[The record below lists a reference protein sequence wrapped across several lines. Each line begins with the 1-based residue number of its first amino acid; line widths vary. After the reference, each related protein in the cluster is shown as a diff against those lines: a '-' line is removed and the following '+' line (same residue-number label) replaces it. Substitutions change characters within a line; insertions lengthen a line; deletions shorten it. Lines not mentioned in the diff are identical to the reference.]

1 MPISGG
7 QRVRHLRLARI
18 AATLLLV
25 LAACQTAAAEPRRVL
40 VLHSF
45 GPHFSPWRAI
55 VGHFREELIRQSR
68 SSVDLYEASLQS
80 GRFGQS
86 LDETPFIDYLRALFP
101 GRNLDLVVAM
111 GAPAARFF
119 LQNRSR
125 LFPTTPLLITG
136 ADERA
141 LDDMV
146 LTINETAVSVWFE
159 QAGQIE
165 NILQILP
172 DTTTIAV
179 ATGASPIEQFWVANL
194 RRAYEPFTK
203 RIRFQWLNDLSL
215 EDMLKRVANLPPHSA
230 IYYNHIHVDAAG
242 VPQQNAHVLSRLHE
256 VANAPIFSFVD
267 SNFGL
272 GIVGGPLVSTQRLAS
287 QSAAVAVR
295 ILSGETPGNIKTAP
309 LGLEVP
315 IYDWRELQRW
325 NISEARL
332 PPGSIVRFRE
342 PTVWQRYRWI
352 VIGALTTVLFLVGMI
367 AWLLFERNKRRKA
380 EVESRR
386 RLLEVMHLSRTAEA
400 GALSVSFA
408 HELSQP
414 LASIMLN
421 AEAAERL
428 LEAEPPNVDRAKE
441 ILGDIRQT
449 DGYATEVIS
458 HVKKLLKRRSEVEA
472 REFDLSEAIADA
484 MQILVPEAK
493 TRNVALRA
501 TLIQRPLPV
510 RADSIHLQQVILNLA
525 RNSMDAM
532 ADIAPKARRMT
543 IQTTLLGDS
552 TAEVSVSDS
561 GTGIPEAKL
570 SEVFDTF
577 YTTKEQGTGLGLSIA
592 RTIVET
598 YGGEIRAENRPLGG
612 AVVRF
617 TLPLIRPASTLGS
630 GRDVHG
636 QRTGETERQY
646 LEGPSRADRRR
657 RVARGQSVEV
667 DVGADGNA
675 GCRPNGDH
683 GGS

>member
-1 MPISGG
+1 L
-7 QRVRHLRLARI
+7 RHLCLARI
-18 AATLLLV
+18 GAALLLV

-45 GPHFSPWRAI
+45 GPHFSPWRVIA
-55 VGHFREELIRQSR
+55 GHFREELIRQSR

-86 LDETPFIDYLRALFP
+86 QDEAPFIDYLRALFA

-136 ADERA
+136 ADERT
-141 LDDMV
+141 LDDLV
-146 LTINETAVSVWFE
+146 LTINDTAVGVWFE
-159 QAGQIE
+159 QARQIE
-165 NILQILP
+165 NILQVLP

-194 RRAYEPFTK
+194 RRAFEPFTK
-203 RIRFQWLNDLSL
+203 RVRFEWLNDLSL

-230 IYYNHIHVDAAG
+230 IYYNHIHVDARG
-242 VPQQNAHVLSRLHE
+242 VPQENDRALSRLHE
-256 VANAPIFSFVD
+256 AANAPIFSFVD

-272 GIVGGPLVSTQRLAS
+272 GIVGGPLVSTQRLA
-287 QSAAVAVR
+287 QESAVVAVR
-295 ILSGETPGNIKTAP
+295 ILSGETPGNLKTPP
-309 LGLEVP
+309 LGLEAP
-315 IYDWRELQRW
+315 MYDWRELQRW
-325 NISEARL
+325 NIGEARL
-332 PPGSIVRFRE
+332 PPGSIVQFRE
-342 PTVWQRYRWI
+342 PTVWQRYRW
-352 VIGALTTVLFLVGMI
+352 VVMSVLATISFLVGMI
-367 AWLLFERNKRRKA
+367 AWLLFEHHKRRKA
-380 EVESRR
+380 ELESRR
-386 RLLEVMHLSRTAEA
+386 RLLEVMHLSRTAET

-421 AEAAERL
+421 AETAERL
-428 LEAEPPNVDRAKE
+428 LEAEPPNVARAKE

-449 DGYATEVIS
+449 DGHATEIIS
-458 HVKKLLKRRSEVEA
+458 HVKKLLKRRSDIQA

-493 TRNVALRA
+493 MRNVALRA

-525 RNSMDAM
+525 RNGMDAM
-532 ADIAPKARRMT
+532 ADIAANARRMT
-543 IQTTLLGDS
+543 IQTALLGES
-552 TAEVSVSDS
+552 TVELSVSDS
-561 GTGIPEAKL
+561 GTGIPDAKL

-612 AVVRF
+612 AVFRF
-617 TLPLIRPASTLGS
+617 TLPLLRPASTLGS

-636 QRTGETERQY
+636 QRTRETERQY
-646 LEGPSRADRRR
+646 LEGPSGADRRR
-657 RVARGQSVEV
+657 RLARGQSVGVEA
-667 DVGADGNA
+667 GADGNA
-675 GCRPNGDH
+675 CHWPNGDR